1 MDGEEKNTHINT
13 IQDAESREKIRSRW
27 FFGIFFA
34 LIFLSISATFYRVFI
49 ARDYLVTVETICS
62 PEAQSCFARD
72 VCDTEDQVC
81 SEGDTPTE
89 TSYYKIVERKAFA
102 FPETCASGSAD
113 SPLCADMSCRP
124 GEASCTETFCSDE
137 AVPEGERCVGPG
149 FVPEDTTAP
158 DDSAVED
165 DGTEEDSMNQP
176 LTSTE
181 KSLEENEDGNTVPM
195 N

>member
-89 TSYYKIVERKAFA
+89 T
-102 FPETCASGSAD
+102 
-113 SPLCADMSCRP
+113 
-124 GEASCTETFCSDE
+124 
-137 AVPEGERCVGPG
+137 
-149 FVPEDTTAP
+149 
-158 DDSAVED
+158 
-165 DGTEEDSMNQP
+165 
-176 LTSTE
+176 
-181 KSLEENEDGNTVPM
+181 
-195 N
+195 

>member
-124 GEASCTETFCSDE
+124 GEAECTETFCADE
-137 AVPEGERCVGPG
+137 TVPEGERCMGPG
-149 FVPEDTTAP
+149 FVPEDITAP
-158 DDSAVED
+158 DDSVAPSD
-165 DGTEEDSMNQP
+165 DAEENSTNQS
-176 LTSTE
+176 STE
-181 KSLEENEDGNTVPM
+181 NPLEESEDGNILPM

>member
-102 FPETCASGSAD
+102 FPETCASGSAEL
-113 SPLCADMSCRP
+113 PLCADLSCRP

-137 AVPEGERCVGPG
+137 TVPEGERCMGPG
-149 FVPEDTTAP
+149 FVPEDIMAP
-158 DDSAVED
+158 DDSAAPSD
-165 DGTEEDSMNQP
+165 DTEENPTDQP
-176 LTSTE
+176 PME
-181 KSLEENEDGNTVPM
+181 KPLEENEGGNTVPM

>member
-1 MDGEEKNTHINT
+1 MDGEEKNINT
-13 IQDAESREKIRSRW
+13 ENVQDAESREKTRSRW

-34 LIFLSISATFYRVFI
+34 LIFLSVFATFYRVFI
-49 ARDYLVTVETICS
+49 VRDYLVTVETLCS
-62 PEAQSCFARD
+62 PETQSCFARD
-72 VCDTEDQVC
+72 ICDTEDQTC

-124 GEASCTETFCSDE
+124 GEAECTETFCADE
-137 AVPEGERCVGPG
+137 TVPEGERCMGPG
-149 FVPEDTTAP
+149 FVPEDITAP
-158 DDSAVED
+158 DDSAAPSD
-165 DGTEEDSMNQP
+165 DAEENSTNQS
-176 LTSTE
+176 STE
-181 KSLEENEDGNTVPM
+181 NPLEESEDGNTLPM

>member
-113 SPLCADMSCRP
+113 SPLCADLSCRP
-124 GEASCTETFCSDE
+124 GEADCTETFCSDE
-137 AVPEGERCVGPG
+137 TVPEGERCMGPG
-149 FVPEDTTAP
+149 FVPEDIMTP
-158 DDSAVED
+158 DDSAASSYD
-165 DGTEEDSMNQP
+165 TEENSTDQPSM
-176 LTSTE
+176 E
-181 KSLEENEDGNTVPM
+181 KPLEENEDGNTVPM

>member
-1 MDGEEKNTHINT
+1 MDGEEKNINT
-13 IQDAESREKIRSRW
+13 ENVQDAGSREKIRSRW

-34 LIFLSISATFYRVFI
+34 LILLSVSATFYRVFI
-49 ARDYLVTVETICS
+49 ARDYLVTVETLCS
-62 PEAQSCFARD
+62 PETQSCFARD
-72 VCDTEDQVC
+72 ICDTEDQTC

-124 GEASCTETFCSDE
+124 GEAECTETFCADE
-137 AVPEGERCVGPG
+137 TVPEGERCMGPG
-149 FVPEDTTAP
+149 FVPEDITAP
-158 DDSAVED
+158 DDSAAPSD
-165 DGTEEDSMNQP
+165 DAEENSTNQS
-176 LTSTE
+176 STE
-181 KSLEENEDGNTVPM
+181 NPLEESEDGNILPM

>member
-165 DGTEEDSMNQP
+165 DGTEEDPVDQP
-176 LTSTE
+176 PLKE
-181 KSLEENEDGNTVPM
+181 SLEESEDSKTLLVN
-195 N
+195 

>member
-1 MDGEEKNTHINT
+1 MDGEEKNINT
-13 IQDAESREKIRSRW
+13 ENVQDAESREKIRSRW

-34 LIFLSISATFYRVFI
+34 LIFLSVSATFYRVFI

-124 GEASCTETFCSDE
+124 GEAECTETFCADE
-137 AVPEGERCVGPG
+137 TVPEGERCMGPG
-149 FVPEDTTAP
+149 FVPEDITAP
-158 DDSAVED
+158 DDSAAPSD
-165 DGTEEDSMNQP
+165 DAEENSTNQS
-176 LTSTE
+176 STE
-181 KSLEENEDGNTVPM
+181 NPLEESEDGNILPM

>member
-124 GEASCTETFCSDE
+124 GEAECTETFCSDE
-137 AVPEGERCVGPG
+137 TVPEGERCVGPG
-149 FVPEDTTAP
+149 FVPEDIMAP
-158 DDSAVED
+158 DDSAAPSD
-165 DGTEEDSMNQP
+165 DTEENPTDQP
-176 LTSTE
+176 PME
-181 KSLEENEDGNTVPM
+181 KPLEGSEDGNTLPM

>member
-124 GEASCTETFCSDE
+124 GEAECTETFCADE
-137 AVPEGERCVGPG
+137 TVPEGERCMGPG
-149 FVPEDTTAP
+149 FVPEDITAP
-158 DDSAVED
+158 DDSAAPSD
-165 DGTEEDSMNQP
+165 DAEENSTNQS
-176 LTSTE
+176 STE
-181 KSLEENEDGNTVPM
+181 NPLEESEDGNILPM

>member
-149 FVPEDTTAP
+149 FVPEDIMAP
-158 DDSAVED
+158 DDSAAPSD
-165 DGTEEDSMNQP
+165 DTEENPTDQP
-176 LTSTE
+176 PME
-181 KSLEENEDGNTVPM
+181 KPLEESEDSNTLPM
-195 N
+195 S